1 MVINLSPTGNKRVEI
16 WMEKDEAIQSVLLES
31 WASQVVQVVKNP
43 PANVGAS
50 GDSGSV
56 PGSGR
61 PTAVGN
67 GNHLNILA
75 GVIP

>member
-1 MVINLSPTGNKRVEI
+1 
-16 WMEKDEAIQSVLLES
+16 MEKDEAIQSVLLES
-31 WASQVVQVVKNP
+31 WASQVAQVVKNP

-61 PTAVGN
+61 PTVVGN